1 MPHGEYLLGP
11 TDGGE
16 TFVTRDGVGMLPDFK
31 ALASSIKGMDHM
43 VRTFHDMTG
52 QPIWEVI
59 RMASLTPAT
68 IAGRDRDL
76 GSLDI
81 GKIADILLLS
91 PTLEINRVFV
101 EGMEIVP
108 SAPLSSIVS

>member
-1 MPHGEYLLGP
+1 
-11 TDGGE
+11 
-16 TFVTRDGVGMLPDFK
+16 
-31 ALASSIKGMDHM
+31 
-43 VRTFHDMTG
+43 
-52 QPIWEVI
+52 
-59 RMASLTPAT
+59 MASLTPAT
-68 IAGRDRDL
+68 IAGRDQDL

>member
-1 MPHGEYLLGP
+1 MCDNRHILRRLSAWMRMHDERRAL
-11 TDGGE
+11 
-16 TFVTRDGVGMLPDFK
+16 
-31 ALASSIKGMDHM
+31 ALASSFKGMDHM

-52 QPIWEVI
+52 QPIWEVV

-68 IAGRDRDL
+68 IAGCDRDL

-101 EGMEIVP
+101 EGMEIIP